1 MNHQTDHTLPL
12 PQSVMIWFSDPDI
25 SHTGTW
31 ATTRYPD
38 NAQRYVAAGAVEQFL
53 KDGETVEQR
62 MHRFHHEILGLLKY
76 LEQVKRKSET
86 ARDDVLE
93 GAARLAETRYS
104 APPPGIHGFQGD
116 MHAAGTGIAD
126 AIRALKGGEP

>member
-1 MNHQTDHTLPL
+1 MTDQTDHTLPM
-12 PQSVMIWFSDPDI
+12 PQSVMIWFSDPEI
-25 SHTGTW
+25 SHAGTW

-62 MHRFHHEILGLLKY
+62 MHRFHHEVLGLLKY
-76 LEQVKRKSET
+76 LEEVKRDAET

-93 GAARLAETRYS
+93 VAAQMAES
-104 APPPGIHGFQGD
+104 MHMPPPPGIYGHRASA
-116 MHAAGTGIAD
+116 HWAGQRIGG
-126 AIRALKGGEP
+126 AIRAMKGGA